1 MRVKR
6 GAMDH
11 LKSNTSSN
19 PYNFWRLIRIKM
31 LASVCDMSSEHPL
44 VTTRVWDGRLARSH
58 FEGGAKIFRAN
69 LG

>member
-1 MRVKR
+1 
-6 GAMDH
+6 MDH

-19 PYNFWRLIRIKM
+19 PYNFWRSIRIKM
-31 LASVCDMSSEHPL
+31 LASVCDMSSSEHPL